1 LFFVQLLSQHH
12 NELKVASHRQIYRA
26 FEEVVTTLE
35 GFDKGLPVKLGP
47 ENVENM
53 NSLQVIEAERFLF
66 SADGDFS
73 LAEDMLRTNPEL
85 KVGPRAVIKV
95 AK

>member
-1 LFFVQLLSQHH
+1 
-12 NELKVASHRQIYRA
+12 
-26 FEEVVTTLE
+26 
-35 GFDKGLPVKLGP
+35 
-47 ENVENM
+47 M

-85 KVGPRAVIKV
+85 KVGPRAVIKI